1 MKFADEKNMN
11 ELVRQISQSVAET
24 LEPTFR
30 TTLDTA
36 IGKALDRAINE
47 GRFYKYMSKEFQQ
60 GITELFK
67 EISNFKKTSVQTEPS
82 CLPDTQEKAEKM
94 LSEASTQLD
103 YIFKSTEEAA
113 TKILDIIEKN
123 MGVQERMS
131 ALLEKEGAKVSDNG
145 LVDELKAMNREIQ
158 HDYMEIMTALSFQD
172 RRQKCKIRM
181 HSSLQANSRR
191 YSLNAGEYCETM
203 ACLSSHIIMHGM
215 TDGQRF
221 IAQFAIQALYAPVRF
236 QSKLKWQSRCRCKKQ
251 NHPFTLIWCLSAV
264 NLCLT

>member
-172 RRQKCKIRM
+172 
-181 HSSLQANSRR
+181 L
-191 YSLNAGEYCETM
+191 T
-203 ACLSSHIIMHGM
+203 
-215 TDGQRF
+215 GQRIKKLVGFLSF
-221 IAQFAIQALYAPVRF
+221 IENEVLRLLISAGMKIKEKEACPDKDAAQIISEAEARADITLKGPQDVVSQADID
-236 QSKLKWQSRCRCKKQ
+236 KL
-251 NHPFTLIWCLSAV
+251 LADLG
-264 NLCLT
+264 L